1 MHHSKSQKVSFG
13 FHIIFP
19 VATLWKR
26 DKTYLLIFLVVNLIA
41 GQIGVLTSIMLAW
54 QGDGSIFN
62 AWMQNLSSAALYTFS
77 ISLVVSSLALVGSEL
92 IDAIRFQTTVQ
103 YLEHK
108 IVWSVVA
115 AALLILQA
123 PLAGALLSRTDQ
135 SALPEQQH
143 IAVSKANVV
152 HQQNGNTAT
161 RLHVSQSEDLQ
172 NTGKP
177 FSGGDHQQAT
187 DSAQSLGTTPSNE
200 KKSVGGQSIQ
210 TALWIVSMF
219 TALILFC
226 LYRIPLVSNQYADER
241 NKEIQ
246 KLAQEAADEEATSFG
261 EAI

>member
-1 MHHSKSQKVSFG
+1 MDQSKSEKVSLWFR
-13 FHIIFP
+13 FTFP
-19 VATLWKR
+19 VTTLWKR
-26 DKTYLLIFLVVNLIA
+26 DKTYLIIFVVVNLIA

-54 QGDGSIFN
+54 QGDGSILN

-92 IDAIRFQTTVQ
+92 IDAIRFQITVK
-103 YLEHK
+103 YLDSK
-108 IVWSVVA
+108 IVWSAVA

-135 SALPEQQH
+135 STSSEQS
-143 IAVSKANVV
+143 IAVSKSNVV
-152 HQQNGNTAT
+152 PQQDGNTAT
-161 RLHVSQSEDLQ
+161 SVHVSPSEDPQ

-177 FSGGDHQQAT
+177 FPNASLQQPT
-187 DSAQSLGTTPSNE
+187 ISAQSLGTTPRNE
-200 KKSVGGQSIQ
+200 KKSVGGPSSIQ
-210 TALWIVSMF
+210 TFLWIVSMF

-226 LYRIPLVSNQYADER
+226 LYRIPLVSDKYADER

-246 KLAQEAADEEATSFG
+246 KLAEEAADEEATSFG